1 MRKSDSPIHTTLPPV
16 HTVAR
21 ILGGLALLVVGG
33 VHFQEYQY
41 DFYSSIPTIG
51 PLFLA
56 NFVAA
61 TALGLFLL
69 VPIRRPGGRLRRLGD
84 EAAALSGVGFS
95 AGAFVGLLISEH
107 TSLFGFMEHGYRFGI
122 VLALVAEAGAIATLT
137 LFVVRGPHRS
147 QGPGAASGGELSG
160 FGQPRIVP
168 EAESQ
173 AVDAA
178 VPPAPAE

>member
-1 MRKSDSPIHTTLPPV
+1 MRKSNSSIHTAPPPV
-16 HTVAR
+16 LTVTR

-33 VHFQEYQY
+33 VHYQEYQY

-69 VPIRRPGGRLRRLGD
+69 VPIRRPSGRLRRLGD
-84 EAAALSGVGFS
+84 QVAALSGVGVA

-107 TSLFGFMEHGYRFGI
+107 TPLFGFMEHGYRIAI
-122 VLALVAEAGAIATLT
+122 VLALVAEAVAIATLT

-147 QGPGAASGGELSG
+147 PRPATASEGELSG
-160 FGQPRIVP
+160 AGQPPVVR
-168 EAESQ
+168 Q
-173 AVDAA
+173 ARR
-178 VPPAPAE
+178 